1 MRKHWVAL
9 LSMLGLAGG
18 GMRMESQVL
27 KGSKPSTATESKVKS
42 AKTAGQA
49 PAANNG
55 KLQVKQQTL
64 RQQNPSGVA
73 AKSGQPQKAV
83 GQNTGTCRYSEG
95 CQTQNK
101 QLTKGN
107 QQITKGNQQITKGN
121 NANKQLTPPP
131 PGQAGARSNQQLT
144 KGNQQLTK
152 GNQQITKGNQAIT
165 KGNNQQITKGN
176 QQITK
181 GNQQITKGNQQITK
195 GNTAV
200 TKAAAPK

>member
-27 KGSKPSTATESKVKS
+27 KGSKPPAATSKPNT

-64 RQQNPSGVA
+64 RQQNQSGVA

-121 NANKQLTPPP
+121 QQITKGNNANKQLTPPP
-131 PGQAGARSNQQLT
+131 PGQARSNQQLT

-152 GNQQITKGNQAIT
+152 G
-165 KGNNQQITKGN
+165 NQQITKGN

-195 GNTAV
+195 GNQQV
-200 TKAAAPK
+200 TKGAAVPK